1 MTKSKILNSNQ
12 LMSPGYADKYGVDFK
27 DTDYVIKGK
36 LDQNADFI
44 TRSAPGLGNNSGGGI
59 EIVTNPNG
67 VKLDSFNMIGE

>member
-1 MTKSKILNSNQ
+1 MVDPTLQMHNFGHLKVLC
-12 LMSPGYADKYGVDFK
+12 DFK

-36 LDQNADFI
+36 LDPNADFI
-44 TRSAPGLGNNSGGGI
+44 TRSAPGLGNNSGGTI